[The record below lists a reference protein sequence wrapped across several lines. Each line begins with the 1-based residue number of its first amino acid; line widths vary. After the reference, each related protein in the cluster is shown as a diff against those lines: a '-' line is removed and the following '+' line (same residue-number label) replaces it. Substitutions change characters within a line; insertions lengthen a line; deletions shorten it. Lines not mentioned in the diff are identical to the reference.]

1 MGLVLVLFAFSPHQ
15 GGQAQGPIHFTLG
28 SSCCRSERSQGIKQ
42 GDKVEKLLPWLKGRR
57 WGQVAFLGLVLAV
70 NLFDLP
76 AVHAQAAWGQNLAR
90 HLLSH
95 PPQQRL
101 RPLPVQEE
109 RQVPRPRPD
118 QQTPR

>member
-1 MGLVLVLFAFSPHQ
+1 MCS
-15 GGQAQGPIHFTLG
+15 IHFTLG
-28 SSCCRSERSQGIKQ
+28 SSCGRSERSQGIKQ

-76 AVHAQAAWGQNLAR
+76 AVHAQAAWGQDLAR

-101 RPLPVQEE
+101 GRLRVQDE
-109 RQVPRPRPD
+109 RQVEHLGQDKQARGKAD
-118 QQTPR
+118 VV